1 MRFYVCI
8 FCSKNIYDFSNWK
21 WEWRF
26 YIRRTWQ
33 GGRSAYWWW
42 PGRSLHSY
50 VLFLKAHLCDSATL
64 AYGSCSCCYYC
75 LVISHSFATPWTV
88 AHQAPLSMGFSKQEL
103 LEWVF
108 MPFSRGSSQ
117 LRDQTRIS
125 CISRRVLGHWASRVL
140 QDHAQVPALLGGCS
154 PSTSSGCWFDEHF
167 LTIYNQPP
175 LGPGDA

>member
-50 VLFLKAHLCDSATL
+50 FLFLKAHLCDSATL
-64 AYGSCSCCYYC
+64 AYGSCSCYYC

-103 LEWVF
+103 TGVGCHAILQGIF
-108 MPFSRGSSQ
+108 PTQGSNPHLLYRQVSSWPLSHQ
-117 LRDQTRIS
+117 GPTRPCS
-125 CISRRVLGHWASRVL
+125 SASSSRRLLPVIKFRMLVWWA
-140 QDHAQVPALLGGCS
+140 
-154 PSTSSGCWFDEHF
+154 F
-167 LTIYNQPP
+167 LDN
-175 LGPGDA
+175 L